1 MSTTLYT
8 QRLEA
13 PAVSAVA
20 LADVLSYLRLPAS
33 TPEVSLVTQ
42 FMESAVQAVELS
54 GGLGLIRQ
62 KWRFVAHKW
71 KISLPDRKSFRGPDV
86 LVRYPGCSIKEMKLA
101 RTPLISVDAVK
112 VAGSNGLMEDIAPAL
127 YQIESVG
134 QTVFLRNAYGAD
146 LPNPTKDRFGIRV
159 DATIGFGDTPSTIPP
174 TLRQAILLLV
184 ASYYENRGKENLEM
198 PQAVK
203 TLLAPWREVKI

>member
-1 MSTTLYT
+1 LFG
-8 QRLEA
+8 
-13 PAVSAVA
+13 
-20 LADVLSYLRLPAS
+20 
-33 TPEVSLVTQ
+33 LVMILQ
-42 FMESAVQAVELS
+42 MWGF
-54 GGLGLIRQ
+54 G
-62 KWRFVAHKW
+62 AHNW
-71 KISLPDRKSFRGPDV
+71 KISLPDRKCLGGPDV

-184 ASYYENRGKENLEM
+184 ASYYENRGKGDLDM
-198 PQAVK
+198 PQSVK
-203 TLLAPWREVKI
+203 TLLSPWREVKI

>member
-20 LADVLSYLRLPAS
+20 LADVLSYLRLPAN
-33 TPEVSLVTQ
+33 TPEVSLVPQ

-54 GGLGLIRQ
+54 CGLGLIRQ
-62 KWRFVAHKW
+62 KWRFVAHRW

-101 RTPLISVDAVK
+101 RTPLISVDTVK
-112 VAGSNGLMEDIAPAL
+112 VAGTNGLMEDIAPAL

-184 ASYYENRGKENLEM
+184 ASYYENRGKGNLEM

>member
-1 MSTTLYT
+1 MSTTPYT

-20 LADVLSYLRLPAS
+20 LADVLSYLRLPTA
-33 TPEVSLVTQ
+33 TPEVSLITH
-42 FMESAVQAVELS
+42 FMESAVQAVELYC
-54 GGLGLIRQ
+54 GLGLIRQ
-62 KWRFVAHKW
+62 KWRFVTHKW
-71 KISLPDRKSFRGPDV
+71 TIRLPDRKSFRGPDV

-112 VAGSNGLMEDIAPAL
+112 VAGTNGLMEDIAPAL

-134 QTVFLRNAYGAD
+134 QSVFLRNAYGAD

-159 DATIGFGDTPSTIPP
+159 DATIGFGDTPSAIPA
-174 TLRQAILLLV
+174 TLRHAILVLV
-184 ASYYENRGKENLEM
+184 ASYYENRGKGYTDM
-198 PQAVK
+198 PQSVK
-203 TLLAPWREVKI
+203 TLLAPWREVNL

>member
-20 LADVLSYLRLPAS
+20 LADVLSYLRLPAN

-54 GGLGLIRQ
+54 CGLGLIRQ
-62 KWRFVAHKW
+62 KWRFVAHRW

-112 VAGSNGLMEDIAPAL
+112 VAGTNGLMEDIAPAL
-127 YQIESVG
+127 YHIESVG

-184 ASYYENRGKENLEM
+184 ASYYENRGKGDLEM

>member
-1 MSTTLYT
+1 
-8 QRLEA
+8 
-13 PAVSAVA
+13 
-20 LADVLSYLRLPAS
+20 
-33 TPEVSLVTQ
+33 
-42 FMESAVQAVELS
+42 
-54 GGLGLIRQ
+54 
-62 KWRFVAHKW
+62 
-71 KISLPDRKSFRGPDV
+71 
-86 LVRYPGCSIKEMKLA
+86 MKLA

-112 VAGSNGLMEDIAPAL
+112 VAGTNGLMEDIAPAL

-184 ASYYENRGKENLEM
+184 ASYYENRGKGYVDM
-198 PQAVK
+198 PQGVK
-203 TLLAPWREVKI
+203 TLLAPFRDVNI